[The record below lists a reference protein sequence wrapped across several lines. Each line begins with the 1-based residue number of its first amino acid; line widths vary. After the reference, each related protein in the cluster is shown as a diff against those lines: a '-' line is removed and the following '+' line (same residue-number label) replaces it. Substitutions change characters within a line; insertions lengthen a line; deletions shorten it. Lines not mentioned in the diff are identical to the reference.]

1 MSRSYHKTPN
11 AGCAINK
18 YAKRWARRKTRHSND
33 TLQHK
38 GYRKQFDSWEIKD
51 YKEIGTSFE
60 AFYAYQ
66 LKLAQ
71 MFAETPP
78 TRAEA
83 RKEYDRMY
91 RHK

>member
-11 AGCAINK
+11 AGCENNK
-18 YAKRWARRKTRHSND
+18 FAKRWAKRKVRHSDD
-33 TLQHK
+33 TLQHNA
-38 GYRKQFDSWEIKD
+38 YRKQFDPWEIKD

-71 MFAETPP
+71 IFAEEPP
-78 TRAEA
+78 TRREA
-83 RKEYDRMY
+83 RTKYDHIY
-91 RHK
+91 RRK